1 MARDLSEV
9 LIHLA
14 RTVGLPIE
22 IVKYIR
28 DEVRASGIR
37 ARQALKGHLQAGSVL
52 RYWLEADSPFDWRRI
67 DGLQLE
73 RSAQWKAL
81 RLNWTPREERY
92 WDTWMQSAPLKMVDT
107 VTIEYGGDCLLDCW
121 LFTTP
126 DETHWSMLIDGIRA
140 QTLERPGRDLD
151 ATSTRPRPR
160 HDPTR
165 PRPRPEIQCR
175 FTHF

>member
-92 WDTWMQSAPLKMVDT
+92 WDHMDAQRILEDGGHIYHQVWGRYGAP
-107 VTIEYGGDCLLDCW
+107 
-121 LFTTP
+121 
-126 DETHWSMLIDGIRA
+126 
-140 QTLERPGRDLD
+140 
-151 ATSTRPRPR
+151 
-160 HDPTR
+160 
-165 PRPRPEIQCR
+165 
-175 FTHF
+175 

>member
-1 MARDLSEV
+1 MPRDLSEV

-37 ARQALKGHLQAGSVL
+37 ALQALKGHLQTGAIL
-52 RYWLEADSPFDWRRI
+52 RYMIVDSNIAWRRADEI
-67 DGLQLE
+67 QLG

-92 WDTWMQSAPLKMVDT
+92 WDLVDARR
-107 VTIEYGGDCLLDCW
+107 TIEDGGHIFNRVW
-121 LFTTP
+121 
-126 DETHWSMLIDGIRA
+126 
-140 QTLERPGRDLD
+140 GRIL
-151 ATSTRPRPR
+151 
-160 HDPTR
+160 
-165 PRPRPEIQCR
+165 
-175 FTHF
+175 

>member
-37 ARQALKGHLQAGSVL
+37 ALQALKGHLQTGAIL
-52 RYWLEADSPFDWRRI
+52 RYLLVNDSNIGWRRVDEI
-67 DGLQLE
+67 QLG

-92 WDTWMQSAPLKMVDT
+92 WDHVDAK
-107 VTIEYGGDCLLDCW
+107 
-121 LFTTP
+121 
-126 DETHWSMLIDGIRA
+126 R
-140 QTLERPGRDLD
+140 TLEDGGHVFHRVWGRIL
-151 ATSTRPRPR
+151 
-160 HDPTR
+160 
-165 PRPRPEIQCR
+165 
-175 FTHF
+175 

>member
-37 ARQALKGHLQAGSVL
+37 ARQALKRHLQTGALL
-52 RYWLEADSPFDWRRI
+52 RYMVVDSTIGWGRGDEI
-67 DGLQLE
+67 QLG

-92 WDTWMQSAPLKMVDT
+92 WDHVDAK
-107 VTIEYGGDCLLDCW
+107 
-121 LFTTP
+121 
-126 DETHWSMLIDGIRA
+126 R
-140 QTLERPGRDLD
+140 TLEDGGHVFHRVWGRIL
-151 ATSTRPRPR
+151 
-160 HDPTR
+160 
-165 PRPRPEIQCR
+165 
-175 FTHF
+175 

>member
-1 MARDLSEV
+1 MVRDDRVYFHLYPV
-9 LIHLA
+9 LVHLA

-37 ARQALKGHLQAGSVL
+37 ARQALKGHLQAGSIL
-52 RYWLEADSPFDWRRI
+52 RYWLEDISFSPTMGWRRI

-92 WDTWMQSAPLKMVDT
+92 WDHMD
-107 VTIEYGGDCLLDCW
+107 
-121 LFTTP
+121 
-126 DETHWSMLIDGIRA
+126 A
-140 QTLERPGRDLD
+140 QRTLEDGGHIYHQSWGRLLW
-151 ATSTRPRPR
+151 
-160 HDPTR
+160 
-165 PRPRPEIQCR
+165 
-175 FTHF
+175 

>member
-92 WDTWMQSAPLKMVDT
+92 WDHMDAK
-107 VTIEYGGDCLLDCW
+107 
-121 LFTTP
+121 
-126 DETHWSMLIDGIRA
+126 R
-140 QTLERPGRDLD
+140 TLEDGGHRYHRVWGRLL
-151 ATSTRPRPR
+151 A
-160 HDPTR
+160 
-165 PRPRPEIQCR
+165 
-175 FTHF
+175 